1 MKARSI
7 GPALFLMAFAAC
19 GGTAGDPGR
28 TLEPAGGP
36 GPSTSS
42 PGAAAG
48 SQGAVILTAAE
59 YASAVSDL
67 LGIPPSAQTVP
78 IVPDGLAAGGAWADT
93 AARAYHNSAAS
104 LATTVTSTAGLPALL
119 ERTKAGCVPP
129 ADGSGAT
136 GSACAAA
143 FIDQFAPLA
152 FRQAPDP
159 ATMRSLYKVY
169 DTVSAT
175 QQFSGGIAAVLQEIL
190 QSPYFLYHVQ

>member
-7 GPALFLMAFAAC
+7 GPALFLMALAAC

-28 TLEPAGGP
+28 SSEPAGGP
-36 GPSTSS
+36 GSSTSL
-42 PGAAAG
+42 GAAAG

-59 YASAVSDL
+59 YATAVNEL

-78 IVPDGLAAGGAWADT
+78 IVPGGLAAGGAWADA

-119 ERTKAGCVPP
+119 ERAKAGCVPP
-129 ADGSGAT
+129 ADGSGTT

-152 FRQAPDP
+152 FRQAAPDP
-159 ATMRSLYKVY
+159 AAMRSLYKVY